1 MDKQLKA
8 VIEGMIRG
16 LKQQVGMLEN
26 ILDGMKSG
34 STSISVTIENID
46 LEEVKK
52 EIKSNKNYFGSL
64 GL

>member
-16 LKQQVGMLEN
+16 LKLQVGMLEKT
-26 ILDGMKSG
+26 LDDMKSG
-34 STSISVTIENID
+34 STSITVTIENID
-46 LEEVKK
+46 LEEVKE

-64 GL
+64 GP